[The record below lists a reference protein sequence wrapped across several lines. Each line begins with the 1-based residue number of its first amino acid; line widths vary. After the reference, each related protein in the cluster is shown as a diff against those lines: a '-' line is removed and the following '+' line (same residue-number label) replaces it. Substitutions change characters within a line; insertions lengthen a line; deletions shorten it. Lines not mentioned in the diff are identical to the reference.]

1 MSEGNDIVKSEA
13 IVRLEQLRDDYLAMI
28 GRQWLGLER
37 LLLLELVR
45 SLDETAFAFHVAP
58 NGAELRERDDAR
70 QLILLGASTALA
82 PLLAL
87 LHDHPGGV
95 PWARSDS
102 RLADLADRHLIECGK
117 FSVVHRLASMEKYGL
132 ASTNFPSPDHLV
144 IEVENDEAEAQERAE
159 GGWLGAQQR
168 LRLTSIERDLVSR
181 KAAIGQRI
189 GRYTRSPDGWSI
201 AYDPDAEAMAYHR
214 DLAEIFSAGTAEL
227 DSLPPASI
235 IAGRA
240 FEDWN
245 RVSIE
250 AYGKVL
256 HHIACATKL
265 KSNRSVLELR
275 NLLTVFAR
283 KADIEE
289 LWGGGSEGRQVLD
302 LLNLDATTAV
312 RLDRS
317 HEMPIPYYIDFGR
330 DFVLLPVFGA
340 LMNSVAGL
348 TSQLRHAHRKDWDRA
363 LDAREK
369 AFRADLA
376 ELMNPDRYLV
386 PSHGFNLK
394 RMDGSDLTDV
404 DAAIVDRQSGE
415 LCLVQLKW
423 PDIYGRSLAERES
436 RRTNLVKANEWV
448 ERVHDWVG
456 KKNSKAACAALSL
469 PHGSDRQ
476 VALMVLT
483 RHVADFVGANDFDPR
498 ATWVSWPRFAKSVM
512 ENGDRDLLSVITGK
526 SRQPVRA
533 SGETIVNH
541 YEFSGLSV
549 EVRVS

>member
-1 MSEGNDIVKSEA
+1 M
-13 IVRLEQLRDDYLAMI
+13 
-28 GRQWLGLER
+28 
-37 LLLLELVR
+37 
-45 SLDETAFAFHVAP
+45 
-58 NGAELRERDDAR
+58 
-70 QLILLGASTALA
+70 
-82 PLLAL
+82 
-87 LHDHPGGV
+87 
-95 PWARSDS
+95 
-102 RLADLADRHLIECGK
+102 
-117 FSVVHRLASMEKYGL
+117 
-132 ASTNFPSPDHLV
+132 
-144 IEVENDEAEAQERAE
+144 
-159 GGWLGAQQR
+159 
-168 LRLTSIERDLVSR
+168 
-181 KAAIGQRI
+181 
-189 GRYTRSPDGWSI
+189 
-201 AYDPDAEAMAYHR
+201 
-214 DLAEIFSAGTAEL
+214 
-227 DSLPPASI
+227 
-235 IAGRA
+235 
-240 FEDWN
+240 
-245 RVSIE
+245 
-250 AYGKVL
+250 
-256 HHIACATKL
+256 
-265 KSNRSVLELR
+265 
-275 NLLTVFAR
+275 
-283 KADIEE
+283 
-289 LWGGGSEGRQVLD
+289 
-302 LLNLDATTAV
+302 
-312 RLDRS
+312 
-317 HEMPIPYYIDFGR
+317 
-330 DFVLLPVFGA
+330 
-340 LMNSVAGL
+340 
-348 TSQLRHAHRKDWDRA
+348 
-363 LDAREK
+363 DAREK